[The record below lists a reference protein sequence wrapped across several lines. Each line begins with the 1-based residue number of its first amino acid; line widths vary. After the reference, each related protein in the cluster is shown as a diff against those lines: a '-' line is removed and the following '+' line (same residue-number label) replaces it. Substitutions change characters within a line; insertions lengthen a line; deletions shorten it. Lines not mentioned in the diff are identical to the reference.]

1 MGCFVSWGPGLFAG
15 TLSSSLDWDQ
25 AFAGKG
31 GKMGVGSTRP
41 LRKESWVDVESGG
54 IVDEISLEFGSSSHF
69 CKGPFT
75 WFT

>member
-1 MGCFVSWGPGLFAG
+1 MGCFVSWRPGLFAG

-31 GKMGVGSTRP
+31 GKMREGSTGPPRQ
-41 LRKESWVDVESGG
+41 ESWVDVESGG
-54 IVDEISLEFGSSSHF
+54 SVDEISIEFDSRSHF
-69 CKGPFT
+69 CKVPFT